1 MRDLLGRTI
10 RDLSSPVLPIHDGVL
25 VMPLIGVIDSERA
38 VILTQSLLHAIEQ
51 HRARTVLI
59 DVTGVPLVDTQ
70 VAAVLLQAAAATKL
84 LGAQP
89 VLVGIRPE
97 VAQAIVGLG
106 VDLRSIVTHG
116 TLQDGIAYALRN

>member
-1 MRDLLGRTI
+1 
-10 RDLSSPVLPIHDGVL
+10 
-25 VMPLIGVIDSERA
+25 
-38 VILTQSLLHAIEQ
+38 LLHAIEQ

-59 DVTGVPLVDTQ
+59 DVTGVPLVDTL

-97 VAQAIVGLG
+97 LAQTIVGLG
-106 VDLRSIVTHG
+106 VDLSMVITHAD
-116 TLQDGIAYALRN
+116 LQSGITYALGRQYSGAAGSRRRN